1 MRNLRK
7 INEFAT
13 VELSHYERKRE
24 SEKLHE
30 YLIKEFSREN
40 SQSDLGIDESLIKVD
55 DQKN

>member
-30 YLIKEFSREN
+30 YLIQEFSREN

-55 DQKN
+55 D